1 MTKNRKFTSKVEF
14 SDEDLRQLADILEI
28 KAFDDAQT
36 GDLQKAATH
45 YVEIEWGEFKF
56 WPNRAEQ
63 RRAFQRVAE
72 DARNLIEALSEPALF
87 CHEGGEEL
95 AATYTA
101 PLSELAERANKVAE
115 AIPKTGAEPKT
126 ARKMFVDDLARVF
139 EEVTGRR
146 PTLSRK
152 LDGQPSG
159 MFFNFVY
166 AAVGALH
173 QHATQGIE
181 ADIRK
186 SIEKFAP

>member
-1 MTKNRKFTSKVEF
+1 MTKNRKFTSKVKF

-28 KAFDDAQT
+28 KAFDGART

-56 WPNRAEQ
+56 WPSRAEQ
-63 RRAFQRVAE
+63 RKACQRVAE
-72 DARNLIEALSEPALF
+72 AARNLIEALSDPAIF
-87 CHEGGEEL
+87 CHEDGEEWRD
-95 AATYTA
+95 YTA

-115 AIPKTGAEPKT
+115 AIPKTGAEPKIV
-126 ARKMFVDDLARVF
+126 RKMFVDDLARVF
-139 EEVTGRR
+139 GEVTGRR

-159 MFFNFVY
+159 MFFDFVY

-173 QHATQGIE
+173 QHATQGLE

-186 SIEKFAP
+186 SIEKFSP